1 MAVAG
6 ETETV
11 LGNPPSSALPR
22 FPGVWT
28 DNVGLP
34 LALLCLEIKT
44 ISSASG
50 KLSGRFCALT
60 DSSLKVARVTF
71 LPFKSAV

>member
-1 MAVAG
+1 M
-6 ETETV
+6 
-11 LGNPPSSALPR
+11 
-22 FPGVWT
+22 WT
-28 DNVGLP
+28 DRVGLP

-44 ISSASG
+44 IKSASG

-60 DSSLKVARVTF
+60 DSSLKVASIMF